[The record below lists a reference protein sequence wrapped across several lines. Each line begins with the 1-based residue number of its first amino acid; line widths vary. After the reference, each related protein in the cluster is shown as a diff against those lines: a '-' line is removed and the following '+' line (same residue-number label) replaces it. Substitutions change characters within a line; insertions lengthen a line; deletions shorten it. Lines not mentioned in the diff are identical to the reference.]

1 MTNLK
6 PQEKQESVPARQRRN
21 SSGIPDGMAPTRNRI
36 LLVSPFLPFP
46 PESGGIQRTYFLWK
60 ALSEIAPVD
69 VVLCNDPYKPG
80 IATSLPASMN
90 FLGRFPWQPKGY
102 SLHRL
107 FKNTML

>member
-1 MTNLK
+1 MT
-6 PQEKQESVPARQRRN
+6 PN
-21 SSGIPDGMAPTRNRI
+21 SPYHKRI
-36 LLVSPFLPFP
+36 LLVSPYLPFP

-80 IATSLPASMN
+80 IGTSLIPASMN

-107 FKNTML
+107 FENIDARPDGRSPAARGHPQALGL